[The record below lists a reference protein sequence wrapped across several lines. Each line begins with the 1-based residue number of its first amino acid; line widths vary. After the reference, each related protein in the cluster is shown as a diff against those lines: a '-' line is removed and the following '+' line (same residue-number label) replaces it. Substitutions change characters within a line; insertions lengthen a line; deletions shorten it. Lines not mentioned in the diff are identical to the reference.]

1 MEIKSSLINSKELK
15 LLKDSLIAASEV
27 DGKENFRVRLIE
39 YIDDTADNEEDEFF
53 YDMMEFCR
61 FLKPDLKTTAYTTPD
76 HIIYLNAPGVFGE
89 KVREWD
95 FIYCHEC
102 LHQLWDT
109 FNVGEQIK
117 KNGIKFDHYVL
128 NVASDCVIN
137 DYLSA
142 IRKKTAPPQGI
153 TPEYLKETFGVE
165 YDRKVDTQFTLYLKL
180 LEVAE
185 KLRKDKKCQDSQDDG
200 DGQEEQGGSSSGSSS
215 SRSSSSNSG
224 SSSSKNDSQSNTA
237 EGAQKSANEAKKAA
251 DKAQQNADSGKGSQ
265 KDANTAKEAANEAQD
280 AADRA
285 KDAANKGDKEGE
297 AKAAKE
303 AKDAANRA
311 KELAGE
317 GSKDGNNTA
326 EGAQKSAD
334 EAKNAANKAQQNA
347 DSGKGSQKDANAAKE
362 AANEAQDAADR
373 AKDAANNG
381 DKEGEAKAAQEA
393 KAAANK
399 AKELAGEGGKDGD
412 NTAEGAQKSA
422 DEAKKAADKAQ
433 QNADSGKGSQ
443 KDADAA
449 KDAAKEAQDA
459 ADRAKDAANKGDK
472 EGEAKAAQ
480 EAKDAADKA
489 KKLAGEDNTD
499 RTDGNGKGSEDK
511 TQDGKGQGHYSPEGV
526 GISGEL
532 TEEEKAQI
540 KAKAEGVIKR
550 YKDKITGVFGD
561 FVKKCRNSVK
571 CDPNGLANNT
581 RKGKGAWNKQMDV
594 AINAYVKKNLD
605 KKRRQFEQTYKRVKR
620 GSGIVKMG
628 TPIIPGKR
636 IKDDKMPINIAYY
649 IDRSGSM
656 EACIDEVFKAAFK
669 ISEALNQRFRKDK
682 LVKSIDFRTFVF
694 NTHMDEIKFGQ
705 TTYASGGTMG
715 LDQILEFIN
724 KNTKNV
730 LINIIITD
738 AGFIVNEKEIK
749 DFLKTGVDGLVI
761 FITNTENTE
770 VKKIADEPE
779 FKTKLIYILADAEFN
794 VE

>member
-39 YIDDTADNEEDEFF
+39 YIDDTADNEDDEFF
-53 YDMMEFCR
+53 YDMIEFCR
-61 FLKPDLKTTAYTTPD
+61 FLKPDPETTAYTTPD
-76 HIIYLNAPGVFGE
+76 HLIYLNAPGVFGE
-89 KVREWD
+89 KMREWD

-109 FNVGEQIK
+109 FGVEDQIK

-142 IRKKTAPPQGI
+142 IRKKSAPSEVI
-153 TPEYLKETFGVE
+153 LPEHLQKQFGVT

-185 KLRKDKKCQDSQDDG
+185 KLRKDQKCQDAQDG
-200 DGQEEQGGSSSGSSS
+200 GEGQEGQGGQGGSSSGGSSSGGSSSGSSS
-215 SRSSSSNSG
+215 SGSSSSSN
-224 SSSSKNDSQSNTA
+224 KN
-237 EGAQKSANEAKKAA
+237 
-251 DKAQQNADSGKGSQ
+251 
-265 KDANTAKEAANEAQD
+265 
-280 AADRA
+280 
-285 KDAANKGDKEGE
+285 
-297 AKAAKE
+297 
-303 AKDAANRA
+303 
-311 KELAGE
+311 
-317 GSKDGNNTA
+317 
-326 EGAQKSAD
+326 
-334 EAKNAANKAQQNA
+334 
-347 DSGKGSQKDANAAKE
+347 
-362 AANEAQDAADR
+362 
-373 AKDAANNG
+373 
-381 DKEGEAKAAQEA
+381 
-393 KAAANK
+393 
-399 AKELAGEGGKDGD
+399 D

-433 QNADSGKGSQ
+433 QNANSGKGSQ

-480 EAKDAADKA
+480 EARAAADRAKKLAGEDGKDGNNTAEGAQKSADEAKKAADKAQQNADSGKGSQKDADAAKEAAKEAQDAANRAKEAANKGDKEGEAKAAQEAKDAADKA

-499 RTDGNGKGSEDK
+499 RTDGNNGGSKDK
-511 TQDGKGQGHYSPEGV
+511 TSGGKGQGHDSPEGV
-526 GISGEL
+526 EITGEL
-532 TEEEKAQI
+532 TEEQKAQI

-550 YKDKITGVFGD
+550 YKDKITGAFGD

-581 RKGKGAWNKQMDV
+581 KKGKGAWNKQMDV

-628 TPIIPGKR
+628 APIIPGKR

-656 EACIDEVFKAAFK
+656 ESSIDKVFEAAFK
-669 ISEALNQRFRKDK
+669 ISEALKQRFRKDK
-682 LVKSIDFRTFVF
+682 LVKSTDFRTFVF
-694 NTHMDEIKFGQ
+694 NTHMDEIRFGQ
-705 TTYASGGTMG
+705 TTSASGGTMG
-715 LDQILEFIN
+715 LDQILAFIN

-738 AGFIVNEKEIK
+738 AGFTVNENEIK
-749 DFLKTGVDGLVI
+749 NFLKSGVDGLVI
-761 FITNTENTE
+761 FITNAENSE
-770 VKKIADEPE
+770 VKKIANEPD
-779 FKTKLIYILADAEFN
+779 FKTKLIYILADADFN

>member
-61 FLKPDLKTTAYTTPD
+61 FLKPDPETTAYTTPD

-117 KNGIKFDHYVL
+117 NNGIKFDHYVL
-128 NVASDCVIN
+128 NIASDCVIN

-185 KLRKDKKCQDSQDDG
+185 KLRKDKKCQDSQDADNNGG
-200 DGQEEQGGSSSGSSS
+200 DGPTGDGPQGGGDP
-215 SRSSSSNSG
+215 NKKP
-224 SSSSKNDSQSNTA
+224 KN
-237 EGAQKSANEAKKAA
+237 
-251 DKAQQNADSGKGSQ
+251 
-265 KDANTAKEAANEAQD
+265 
-280 AADRA
+280 
-285 KDAANKGDKEGE
+285 
-297 AKAAKE
+297 
-303 AKDAANRA
+303 
-311 KELAGE
+311 
-317 GSKDGNNTA
+317 
-326 EGAQKSAD
+326 
-334 EAKNAANKAQQNA
+334 
-347 DSGKGSQKDANAAKE
+347 
-362 AANEAQDAADR
+362 
-373 AKDAANNG
+373 
-381 DKEGEAKAAQEA
+381 
-393 KAAANK
+393 
-399 AKELAGEGGKDGD
+399 GKDGSSQGGKQSDAND

-443 KDADAA
+443 KDADDA

-459 ADRAKDAANKGDK
+459 AYRAKDAANKDDK
-472 EGEAKAAQ
+472 EGEAKAAK

-511 TQDGKGQGHYSPEGV
+511 TQDGKGQGHDSPEGI

-540 KAKAEGVIKR
+540 KAKAESVIKK
-550 YKDKITGVFGD
+550 YKEKISGAFGD
-561 FVKKCRNSVK
+561 FIKKCRNSVK

-628 TPIIPGKR
+628 APIIPGKR

-656 EACIDEVFKAAFK
+656 EACIDDVFKAAFK
-669 ISEALNQRFRKDK
+669 ISEALKQRFRKDK
-682 LVKSIDFRTFVF
+682 LVKSTDFRTFVF

-738 AGFIVNEKEIK
+738 AGFTVNEKEIK
-749 DFLKTGVDGLVI
+749 NFLKTGVDGLVI
-761 FITNTENTE
+761 FITNIENAE

-779 FKTKLIYILADAEFN
+779 FKTKLIYILADANFD

>member
-61 FLKPDLKTTAYTTPD
+61 FLKPDPETTAYTTPD

-102 LHQLWDT
+102 LHQLWET
-109 FNVGEQIK
+109 FAVEDQIK

-128 NVASDCVIN
+128 NIASDCVIN

-185 KLRKDKKCQDSQDDG
+185 KLRKDKKCQDSQDADNNGG
-200 DGQEEQGGSSSGSSS
+200 DGPTGDGPQGGGDP
-215 SRSSSSNSG
+215 NKKP
-224 SSSSKNDSQSNTA
+224 KN
-237 EGAQKSANEAKKAA
+237 
-251 DKAQQNADSGKGSQ
+251 
-265 KDANTAKEAANEAQD
+265 
-280 AADRA
+280 
-285 KDAANKGDKEGE
+285 
-297 AKAAKE
+297 
-303 AKDAANRA
+303 
-311 KELAGE
+311 
-317 GSKDGNNTA
+317 
-326 EGAQKSAD
+326 
-334 EAKNAANKAQQNA
+334 
-347 DSGKGSQKDANAAKE
+347 
-362 AANEAQDAADR
+362 
-373 AKDAANNG
+373 
-381 DKEGEAKAAQEA
+381 
-393 KAAANK
+393 
-399 AKELAGEGGKDGD
+399 GKDGSSQGGKQSDAND

-459 ADRAKDAANKGDK
+459 AYRAKDAANKGDK
-472 EGEAKAAQ
+472 EGEAKAAK

-511 TQDGKGQGHYSPEGV
+511 TQDGKGQGHDSPEGI

-540 KAKAEGVIKR
+540 KAKAESVIKK
-550 YKDKITGVFGD
+550 YKEKISGAFGD
-561 FVKKCRNSVK
+561 FIKKCRNSVK

-628 TPIIPGKR
+628 APIIPGKR

-656 EACIDEVFKAAFK
+656 EACIDDVFKAAFK
-669 ISEALNQRFRKDK
+669 ISEALKQRFRKDK
-682 LVKSIDFRTFVF
+682 LVKSTDFRTFVF

-738 AGFIVNEKEIK
+738 AGFTVNEKEIK
-749 DFLKTGVDGLVI
+749 NFLKTGVDGLVI
-761 FITNTENTE
+761 FITNTANED

-779 FKTKLIYILADAEFN
+779 FKTKLIYILADANFD

>member
-27 DGKENFRVRLIE
+27 DGKENFRVKLIE
-39 YIDDTADNEEDEFF
+39 YVDDTADNEEDEFF
-53 YDMMEFCR
+53 YDMIEFCR
-61 FLKPDLKTTAYTTPD
+61 FLKPDPETTAYTTPD
-76 HIIYLNAPGVFGE
+76 HLIYLNAPGVFGE

-95 FIYCHEC
+95 FVYCHEC

-109 FNVGEQIK
+109 FGVEEQIK
-117 KNGIKFDHYVL
+117 KNGIKYDHYVL

-142 IRKKTAPPQGI
+142 IRKKSAPSAVI
-153 TPEYLKETFGVE
+153 LPEHLQKEFGVT

-185 KLRKDKKCQDSQDDG
+185 KLRKDQKCQDAQDGG
-200 DGQEEQGGSSSGSSS
+200 DGQEGQGGSSSGGSSS
-215 SRSSSSNSG
+215 GSGSSGSG
-224 SSSSKNDSQSNTA
+224 SSSDKN
-237 EGAQKSANEAKKAA
+237 
-251 DKAQQNADSGKGSQ
+251 
-265 KDANTAKEAANEAQD
+265 
-280 AADRA
+280 
-285 KDAANKGDKEGE
+285 
-297 AKAAKE
+297 
-303 AKDAANRA
+303 
-311 KELAGE
+311 
-317 GSKDGNNTA
+317 
-326 EGAQKSAD
+326 
-334 EAKNAANKAQQNA
+334 
-347 DSGKGSQKDANAAKE
+347 
-362 AANEAQDAADR
+362 
-373 AKDAANNG
+373 
-381 DKEGEAKAAQEA
+381 
-393 KAAANK
+393 
-399 AKELAGEGGKDGD
+399 D

-449 KDAAKEAQDA
+449 KEAAKEAQDA

-472 EGEAKAAQ
+472 EGEAKAAKEAKAAADRAKKLAGEGGKDGNNTAEGAQKSADEAKKAAGKAQQNADSGKGSQKDADAAKEAAKEAQDAANRAKEAADRGDKEGEAKAVQ
-480 EAKDAADKA
+480 EAKDAADRA
-489 KKLAGEDNTD
+489 KKLAGED
-499 RTDGNGKGSEDK
+499 GSESKDK
-511 TQDGKGQGHYSPEGV
+511 ASGGKGQGNDSPEGV
-526 GISGEL
+526 EITGEL
-532 TEEEKAQI
+532 TEEQKAQI

-581 RKGKGAWNKQMDV
+581 KKGKGAWNKQMDV

-628 TPIIPGKR
+628 APIIPGKR

-656 EACIDEVFKAAFK
+656 EVCIDKVFEAAFK
-669 ISEALNQRFRKDK
+669 ISEALKQRFRKDK
-682 LVKSIDFRTFVF
+682 LVKSTDFRTFVF

-705 TTYASGGTMG
+705 TTSASGGTMG
-715 LDQILEFIN
+715 LDEILAFIN

-738 AGFIVNEKEIK
+738 AGFTVNENEIK
-749 DFLKTGVDGLVI
+749 NFLKTGVDGLVI
-761 FITNTENTE
+761 FITNTENSE
-770 VKKIADEPE
+770 VKKIANEPD
-779 FKTKLIYILADAEFN
+779 FKTKLIYILADADFN

>member
-1 MEIKSSLINSKELK
+1 MEIKSSLLNSKYLK

-39 YIDDTADNEEDEFF
+39 YVDDTADNEEDEFF
-53 YDMMEFCR
+53 YDMIEFCR
-61 FLKPDLKTTAYTTPD
+61 FLKPDPETTAYTTPD
-76 HIIYLNAPGVFGE
+76 HLIYLNAPGVFGE

-109 FNVGEQIK
+109 FGVEDQIK

-142 IRKKTAPPQGI
+142 IRKKSAPSAVI
-153 TPEYLKETFGVE
+153 LPEHLQKEFGVT

-185 KLRKDKKCQDSQDDG
+185 KLRKDQKCQNAQDGG
-200 DGQEEQGGSSSGSSS
+200 DGQEGQGGSSSGGSSS
-215 SRSSSSNSG
+215 GG
-224 SSSSKNDSQSNTA
+224 SSSSGKGDSQN
-237 EGAQKSANEAKKAA
+237 
-251 DKAQQNADSGKGSQ
+251 
-265 KDANTAKEAANEAQD
+265 
-280 AADRA
+280 
-285 KDAANKGDKEGE
+285 
-297 AKAAKE
+297 
-303 AKDAANRA
+303 
-311 KELAGE
+311 
-317 GSKDGNNTA
+317 
-326 EGAQKSAD
+326 
-334 EAKNAANKAQQNA
+334 
-347 DSGKGSQKDANAAKE
+347 
-362 AANEAQDAADR
+362 
-373 AKDAANNG
+373 
-381 DKEGEAKAAQEA
+381 
-393 KAAANK
+393 
-399 AKELAGEGGKDGD
+399 

-472 EGEAKAAQ
+472 EGEAKAAKEARAAADRAKKLAGEGGEGKDGDNTAEGAQKSANEAKKAADKAQQNADSGKGSQKDADAAKEAAKEAQDAANRAKEAANKGDKEGEAKAAQ

-489 KKLAGEDNTD
+489 KKLAGED
-499 RTDGNGKGSEDK
+499 GGGSKDK
-511 TQDGKGQGHYSPEGV
+511 ASGGKGQGHDSPEGV
-526 GISGEL
+526 EITGEL
-532 TEEEKAQI
+532 TEEQKAQI
-540 KAKAEGVIKR
+540 RAKAEGVIKR
-550 YKDKITGVFGD
+550 YKDKITGAFGD

-581 RKGKGAWNKQMDV
+581 KKGKGAWNKQMDV

-628 TPIIPGKR
+628 APIIPGKR

-656 EACIDEVFKAAFK
+656 ESSIDKVFEAAFK
-669 ISEALNQRFRKDK
+669 ISEALKQRFRKDK
-682 LVKSIDFRTFVF
+682 LVKSTDFRTFVF

-705 TTYASGGTMG
+705 TTSASGGTMG
-715 LDQILEFIN
+715 LDEILAFIN

-738 AGFIVNEKEIK
+738 AGFAVNENEIK
-749 DFLKTGVDGLVI
+749 NFLKSGVDGLVI
-761 FITNTENTE
+761 FITNAENAE
-770 VKKIADEPE
+770 VKKIANEPE
-779 FKTKLIYILADAEFN
+779 FKTKLIYILADADFN

>member
-27 DGKENFRVRLIE
+27 DGKENFRVKLIE
-39 YIDDTADNEEDEFF
+39 YVDDTADNEEDEFF
-53 YDMMEFCR
+53 YDMIEFCR
-61 FLKPDLKTTAYTTPD
+61 FLKPDPETTAYTTPD
-76 HIIYLNAPGVFGE
+76 HLIYLNAPGVFGE

-109 FNVGEQIK
+109 FGVEDQIK

-142 IRKKTAPPQGI
+142 IRKKSAPSDVI
-153 TPEYLKETFGVE
+153 LPEHLQKQFGVT

-185 KLRKDKKCQDSQDDG
+185 KLRKDQKCQDAQDDG
-200 DGQEEQGGSSSGSSS
+200 DGQEGQGGQGGQGGSSSGSSS
-215 SRSSSSNSG
+215 SGSG
-224 SSSSKNDSQSNTA
+224 SSGSKGDSQN
-237 EGAQKSANEAKKAA
+237 
-251 DKAQQNADSGKGSQ
+251 
-265 KDANTAKEAANEAQD
+265 
-280 AADRA
+280 
-285 KDAANKGDKEGE
+285 
-297 AKAAKE
+297 
-303 AKDAANRA
+303 
-311 KELAGE
+311 
-317 GSKDGNNTA
+317 
-326 EGAQKSAD
+326 
-334 EAKNAANKAQQNA
+334 
-347 DSGKGSQKDANAAKE
+347 
-362 AANEAQDAADR
+362 
-373 AKDAANNG
+373 
-381 DKEGEAKAAQEA
+381 
-393 KAAANK
+393 
-399 AKELAGEGGKDGD
+399 

-472 EGEAKAAQ
+472 EGEAKAAKEARDAADRAKKLAGEGGEGKDGDNTAEGAQ
-480 EAKDAADKA
+480 KSANEAKKAADKAQQNADSGKGSQKDADAAKEAAKEAQDAANRAKEAANKGDKEGEAKAAKEAKDAADKA
-489 KKLAGEDNTD
+489 KKLAGED
-499 RTDGNGKGSEDK
+499 GGGSKDK
-511 TQDGKGQGHYSPEGV
+511 ASGGKGQGHDSPDGV
-526 GISGEL
+526 EITGEL
-532 TEEEKAQI
+532 TEEQKAQI

-550 YKDKITGVFGD
+550 YKDKITGAFGD

-581 RKGKGAWNKQMDV
+581 KKGKGAWNKQMDV

-628 TPIIPGKR
+628 APIIPGKR

-656 EACIDEVFKAAFK
+656 EACIDKVFEAAFK
-669 ISEALNQRFRKDK
+669 ISEALKQRFRKDK
-682 LVKSIDFRTFVF
+682 LVKSTDFRTFVF

-705 TTYASGGTMG
+705 TTSASGGTMG

-738 AGFIVNEKEIK
+738 AGFAVNENEIK
-749 DFLKTGVDGLVI
+749 NFLKSGVDGLVI
-761 FITNTENTE
+761 FITNAENAE
-770 VKKIADEPE
+770 VKKIANEPE
-779 FKTKLIYILADAEFN
+779 FKTKLIYILADADFN

>member
-1 MEIKSSLINSKELK
+1 MEIKSSLLNTKELK

-61 FLKPDLKTTAYTTPD
+61 FLKPDPETTAYTTPD

-102 LHQLWDT
+102 LHQLWET
-109 FNVGEQIK
+109 FAVEDQIK

-153 TPEYLKETFGVE
+153 TPEYLKETYGVE

-185 KLRKDKKCQDSQDDG
+185 KLRKDKKCQDAQDNGSNGG
-200 DGQEEQGGSSSGSSS
+200 DGPTGDGPQGGGDP
-215 SRSSSSNSG
+215 NKKP
-224 SSSSKNDSQSNTA
+224 KN
-237 EGAQKSANEAKKAA
+237 
-251 DKAQQNADSGKGSQ
+251 
-265 KDANTAKEAANEAQD
+265 
-280 AADRA
+280 
-285 KDAANKGDKEGE
+285 
-297 AKAAKE
+297 
-303 AKDAANRA
+303 
-311 KELAGE
+311 
-317 GSKDGNNTA
+317 
-326 EGAQKSAD
+326 
-334 EAKNAANKAQQNA
+334 
-347 DSGKGSQKDANAAKE
+347 
-362 AANEAQDAADR
+362 
-373 AKDAANNG
+373 
-381 DKEGEAKAAQEA
+381 
-393 KAAANK
+393 
-399 AKELAGEGGKDGD
+399 GKDGSSQGGKQSDSND

-422 DEAKKAADKAQ
+422 EEAKKAADKAQ

-472 EGEAKAAQ
+472 EGEAKAAK

-499 RTDGNGKGSEDK
+499 RTDGNGKGSDDEAP
-511 TQDGKGQGHYSPEGV
+511 GSKGQGNDSPDDI

-656 EACIDEVFKAAFK
+656 EACIDDVFKAAFK
-669 ISEALNQRFRKDK
+669 ISEALKQRFRKDK

-705 TTYASGGTMG
+705 KTYASGGTMG

-738 AGFIVNEKEIK
+738 AGFTVNEKEIK
-749 DFLKTGVDGLVI
+749 NFLKTGVDGLVI

>member
-61 FLKPDLKTTAYTTPD
+61 FLKPDPETTAYTTPD

-89 KVREWD
+89 KMREWD

-102 LHQLWDT
+102 LHQLWET
-109 FNVGEQIK
+109 FAVEDQIK

-142 IRKKTAPPQGI
+142 IRKKTAPPNGI
-153 TPEYLKETFGVE
+153 TPEYLKETYGVE

-185 KLRKDKKCQDSQDDG
+185 KLRKDKKCQDAQDNGSNGG
-200 DGQEEQGGSSSGSSS
+200 DGPTGDGPQGGGDP
-215 SRSSSSNSG
+215 NKKP
-224 SSSSKNDSQSNTA
+224 KN
-237 EGAQKSANEAKKAA
+237 
-251 DKAQQNADSGKGSQ
+251 
-265 KDANTAKEAANEAQD
+265 
-280 AADRA
+280 
-285 KDAANKGDKEGE
+285 
-297 AKAAKE
+297 
-303 AKDAANRA
+303 
-311 KELAGE
+311 
-317 GSKDGNNTA
+317 
-326 EGAQKSAD
+326 
-334 EAKNAANKAQQNA
+334 
-347 DSGKGSQKDANAAKE
+347 
-362 AANEAQDAADR
+362 
-373 AKDAANNG
+373 
-381 DKEGEAKAAQEA
+381 
-393 KAAANK
+393 
-399 AKELAGEGGKDGD
+399 GKDGSSQGGKQSDAND

-472 EGEAKAAQ
+472 EGEAKAAK

-489 KKLAGEDNTD
+489 KKLAGEDDTD
-499 RTDGNGKGSEDK
+499 RTDGNGKGLENEAPGS
-511 TQDGKGQGHYSPEGV
+511 KGQGNDSPDDI

-532 TEEEKAQI
+532 TEEQKAQI
-540 KAKAEGVIKR
+540 IAKAEGVIKR

-656 EACIDEVFKAAFK
+656 EACIDDVFKAAFK

-694 NTHMDEIKFGQ
+694 NTRMDEIKFGQ

-738 AGFIVNEKEIK
+738 AGFTVNEKEIK
-749 DFLKTGVDGLVI
+749 NFLKTGVDGLVI
-761 FITNTENTE
+761 FITNAENIE

>member
-61 FLKPDLKTTAYTTPD
+61 FLKPDPKTTAYTTPD

-117 KNGIKFDHYVL
+117 NNGIKFDHYVL
-128 NVASDCVIN
+128 NIASDCVIN

-142 IRKKTAPPQGI
+142 ICKKTAPPQGI

-185 KLRKDKKCQDSQDDG
+185 KLRKDKKCQDSQDADNNGG
-200 DGQEEQGGSSSGSSS
+200 DGPTGDGPQGGGDP
-215 SRSSSSNSG
+215 NKKP
-224 SSSSKNDSQSNTA
+224 KN
-237 EGAQKSANEAKKAA
+237 
-251 DKAQQNADSGKGSQ
+251 
-265 KDANTAKEAANEAQD
+265 
-280 AADRA
+280 
-285 KDAANKGDKEGE
+285 
-297 AKAAKE
+297 
-303 AKDAANRA
+303 
-311 KELAGE
+311 
-317 GSKDGNNTA
+317 
-326 EGAQKSAD
+326 
-334 EAKNAANKAQQNA
+334 
-347 DSGKGSQKDANAAKE
+347 
-362 AANEAQDAADR
+362 
-373 AKDAANNG
+373 
-381 DKEGEAKAAQEA
+381 
-393 KAAANK
+393 
-399 AKELAGEGGKDGD
+399 GKDGSSQGGKQSDAND

-459 ADRAKDAANKGDK
+459 ADRAKEAANKGDK
-472 EGEAKAAQ
+472 EGEAKAAK

-511 TQDGKGQGHYSPEGV
+511 TQDGKGQGHDSPEGI

-540 KAKAEGVIKR
+540 KAKAESVIKK
-550 YKDKITGVFGD
+550 YKEKISGAFGD
-561 FVKKCRNSVK
+561 FIKKCRNSVK

-628 TPIIPGKR
+628 APIIPGKR

-656 EACIDEVFKAAFK
+656 EACIDDVFKAAFK
-669 ISEALNQRFRKDK
+669 ISEALKQRFRKDK
-682 LVKSIDFRTFVF
+682 LVKSTDFRTFVF

-738 AGFIVNEKEIK
+738 AGFTVNEKEIK
-749 DFLKTGVDGLVI
+749 NFLKTGVDGLVI
-761 FITNTENTE
+761 FITNIENAE

-779 FKTKLIYILADAEFN
+779 FKTKLIYILADANFD

>member
-61 FLKPDLKTTAYTTPD
+61 FLKPDPETTAYTTPD

-102 LHQLWDT
+102 LHQLWET
-109 FNVGEQIK
+109 FAVEDQIK

-185 KLRKDKKCQDSQDDG
+185 KLRKDKKCQDSQDADNNGG
-200 DGQEEQGGSSSGSSS
+200 DGPTGDGPQGGGDP
-215 SRSSSSNSG
+215 NKKP
-224 SSSSKNDSQSNTA
+224 KN
-237 EGAQKSANEAKKAA
+237 
-251 DKAQQNADSGKGSQ
+251 
-265 KDANTAKEAANEAQD
+265 
-280 AADRA
+280 
-285 KDAANKGDKEGE
+285 
-297 AKAAKE
+297 
-303 AKDAANRA
+303 
-311 KELAGE
+311 
-317 GSKDGNNTA
+317 
-326 EGAQKSAD
+326 
-334 EAKNAANKAQQNA
+334 
-347 DSGKGSQKDANAAKE
+347 
-362 AANEAQDAADR
+362 
-373 AKDAANNG
+373 
-381 DKEGEAKAAQEA
+381 
-393 KAAANK
+393 
-399 AKELAGEGGKDGD
+399 GKDGSSQGGKQSDAND

-443 KDADAA
+443 KDADDA

-459 ADRAKDAANKGDK
+459 AYRAKDAANKDDK
-472 EGEAKAAQ
+472 EGEAKAAK

-499 RTDGNGKGSEDK
+499 RTVGNGKGSEDK
-511 TQDGKGQGHYSPEGV
+511 TQDGKGQGHDSPEGI

-540 KAKAEGVIKR
+540 KAKAESVIKK
-550 YKDKITGVFGD
+550 YKEKISGAFGD
-561 FVKKCRNSVK
+561 FIKKCRNSVK

-628 TPIIPGKR
+628 APIIPGKR

-656 EACIDEVFKAAFK
+656 EACIDDVFKAAFK
-669 ISEALNQRFRKDK
+669 ISEALKQRFRKDK
-682 LVKSIDFRTFVF
+682 LVKSTDFRTFVF

-738 AGFIVNEKEIK
+738 AGFTVNEKEIK
-749 DFLKTGVDGLVI
+749 NFLKTGVDGLVI
-761 FITNTENTE
+761 FITNIENAE

-779 FKTKLIYILADAEFN
+779 FKTKLIYILADANFD

>member
-61 FLKPDLKTTAYTTPD
+61 FLKPDPETTAYTTPD

-102 LHQLWDT
+102 LHQLWET
-109 FNVGEQIK
+109 FAVEDQIK

-142 IRKKTAPPQGI
+142 IRKKTAPPNGI
-153 TPEYLKETFGVE
+153 TPEYLKETYGVE

-185 KLRKDKKCQDSQDDG
+185 KLRKDKKCQD
-200 DGQEEQGGSSSGSSS
+200 
-215 SRSSSSNSG
+215 
-224 SSSSKNDSQSNTA
+224 
-237 EGAQKSANEAKKAA
+237 
-251 DKAQQNADSGKGSQ
+251 
-265 KDANTAKEAANEAQD
+265 AQD
-280 AADRA
+280 AGSNEGDGPTG
-285 KDAANKGDKEGE
+285 DGPQGGGDPNKKP
-297 AKAAKE
+297 K
-303 AKDAANRA
+303 N
-311 KELAGE
+311 
-317 GSKDGNNTA
+317 SKDG
-326 EGAQKSAD
+326 S
-334 EAKNAANKAQQNA
+334 
-347 DSGKGSQKDANAAKE
+347 SQGVKQSDAN
-362 AANEAQDAADR
+362 
-373 AKDAANNG
+373 
-381 DKEGEAKAAQEA
+381 
-393 KAAANK
+393 
-399 AKELAGEGGKDGD
+399 D

-459 ADRAKDAANKGDK
+459 ANRAKDAANNDDK
-472 EGEAKAAQ
+472 EGEAKAAK

-511 TQDGKGQGHYSPEGV
+511 TQDGKGQGHDSPEGI

-656 EACIDEVFKAAFK
+656 EACIDDVFKAAFK
-669 ISEALNQRFRKDK
+669 ISEALKQRFRKDK

-738 AGFIVNEKEIK
+738 AGFTVNEKEIK
-749 DFLKTGVDGLVI
+749 NFLKTGVDGLVI

-779 FKTKLIYILADAEFN
+779 FKTKLIYILADANFD